1 MPAQWLRRIRRTGKL
16 TFFNKASG
24 WTVPIEAAVKS
35 FNTLSLGVQIVA
47 EKTEKAANV
56 VLVLANGPG
65 VKYKYYG
72 DTAETEQDFVGD
84 RLHGQTA
91 TLADSKEPKEIFFAV
106 IFLPGKLA
114 KATKSQK
121 EMVVVHEFIH
131 ACGLNSW
138 HDTVG
143 LMFPDMKEQG
153 GGLIE
158 YLPEKG
164 AKPMPPIRLGSK
176 TVCKAKM
183 LWSGGEACQD
193 D

>member
-1 MPAQWLRRIRRTGKL
+1 MPAQWLRRIRRTGQL

-35 FNTLSLGVQIVA
+35 FNTLSLGVQVVA
-47 EKTEKAANV
+47 ERTEKAANV

-106 IFLPGKLA
+106 IFLSGKLA

-131 ACGLNSW
+131 ACGLNDW

-143 LMFPDMKEQG
+143 LMFPDMQEQG
-153 GGLIE
+153 SGLIE

-176 TVCKAKM
+176 TVCKVKM
-183 LWSGGEACQD
+183 LWSAGEVCPD

>member
-1 MPAQWLRRIRRTGKL
+1 MPAQWLRRIRRTGQL

-35 FNTLSLGVQIVA
+35 FNTLSLGVQFVA
-47 EKTEKAANV
+47 ERTEKAANV

-131 ACGLNSW
+131 ACGLNDW

-143 LMFPDMKEQG
+143 LMFPDMQEQS
-153 GGLIE
+153 GGLLE
-158 YLPEKG
+158 YIPEKG
-164 AKPMPPIRLGSK
+164 RNRCRPSAWDQRRYVK
-176 TVCKAKM
+176 
-183 LWSGGEACQD
+183 
-193 D
+193 

>member
-1 MPAQWLRRIRRTGKL
+1 MPAQWLRRIRRTGQL

-35 FNTLSLGVQIVA
+35 FNTLSLGVQLVA
-47 EKTEKAANV
+47 ERTEKSANV

-65 VKYKYYG
+65 VKYIHYG

-84 RLHGQTA
+84 RLHAQTA
-91 TLADSKEPKEIFFAV
+91 TFADAKEPKEIFFAV
-106 IFLPGKLA
+106 IFLPGKLT

-131 ACGLNSW
+131 ACGLNAW

-143 LMFPDMKEQG
+143 LMFPDMQEQG

-158 YLPEKG
+158 YFPEKG

-183 LWSGGEACQD
+183 L
-193 D
+193 

>member
-1 MPAQWLRRIRRTGKL
+1 MPAQWLKRIRRTGQL

-24 WTVPIEAAVKS
+24 WIVPIEAAVKS
-35 FNTLSLGVQIVA
+35 FNTLSLGVQVVA
-47 EKTEKAANV
+47 ERTEKAA
-56 VLVLANGPG
+56 
-65 VKYKYYG
+65 
-72 DTAETEQDFVGD
+72 
-84 RLHGQTA
+84 
-91 TLADSKEPKEIFFAV
+91 
-106 IFLPGKLA
+106 
-114 KATKSQK
+114 
-121 EMVVVHEFIH
+121 
-131 ACGLNSW
+131 
-138 HDTVG
+138 VG
-143 LMFPDMKEQG
+143 LMFPDMQEQG